1 MDGWRAIR
9 LSNHQKVTCPV
20 CRLVLWPPRRQL
32 FARPGVSRQSVRH
45 GRNGL
50 NSLPN
55 LFDRGSTSEPRNQRS
70 FLFTIGSILSDN
82 SQNFDASSSN
92 SGHSDRAETIRNRL
106 QHSAQSNAAA
116 NEADNERQRVQQLVL
131 PSSPSE
137 LITPAGR
144 VISDAEDNS
153 DQQLIVQLDLYVNEL
168 MERRHRHGSHSN
180 TVAVENTGNDQ
191 HQYRSTIIRK
201 RHFFLITEFYSV
213 KSNFVSMIS
222 KNF

>member
-9 LSNHQKVTCPV
+9 LSNQQKVTCPV

-32 FARPGVSRQSVRH
+32 FARPGVLRQSVRH

-50 NSLPN
+50 DSLPN

-70 FLFTIGSILSDN
+70 FSFTLGSVPSSN

-106 QHSAQSNAAA
+106 QHSAQSTNAAA
-116 NEADNERQRVQQLVL
+116 NEADNEQQQFVQ

-137 LITPAGR
+137 LINPDGR
-144 VISDAEDNS
+144 VISDAEENS
-153 DQQLIVQLDLYVNEL
+153 DQQLIVQLALYVNNL

-180 TVAVENTGNDQ
+180 AVAVENTGNDQ

-201 RHFFLITEFYSV
+201 RHFF
-213 KSNFVSMIS
+213 SN
-222 KNF
+222 N